1 MRVGKTVPLHEFP
14 FAAAGLQT
22 RENWLPATEAEADE
36 INKQLDRLLASAVFR
51 NSKRCSDLLTY
62 VVRRSL
68 SDGDAGHLKE
78 RTIGIEV
85 FGRAPDYDTTADHV
99 VRSVAGEVRKRL
111 AQYYMEPGHAD
122 QIRIEIPSG
131 SYAVRFRLP
140 EKPLQELADIPV
152 SVPDESPR
160 AGREQR
166 RRPGVNALTISAA
179 AAILAVLGIGALLAE
194 HSPGALDKFWGPVLS
209 SQNPIL
215 ICVGNRDQPDQA
227 AGTGLPMTLRDFHAL
242 NSQKVFLD
250 DAITLAK
257 VTGLLQEKKRRFRIV
272 SHAAVTFADL
282 QGSPAVLIG
291 RRSNDWTASLVS
303 QLRFSIEPG
312 TVPHVMVIKDKKN
325 PSRHDWSVDPSVPW
339 LQNTRDYA
347 LVVRALNP
355 KTSQIEVMATGLTAY
370 GTLAAGEFLTDPV
383 QLQKLEAFAPASWEH
398 KNLAVVLSADVINAS
413 VGAPNVVAADFW

>member
-1 MRVGKTVPLHEFP
+1 VLKIVPLQEFP
-14 FAAAGLQT
+14 FAAPGL
-22 RENWLPATEAEADE
+22 RDAWLPTTEAGADE
-36 INKQLDRLLASAVFR
+36 IGKQLDRLLASAVFR
-51 NSKRCSDLLTY
+51 NSKRCSDLLAY
-62 VVRRSL
+62 VVRRAL
-68 SDGDAGHLKE
+68 SDGEAGHLKE

-140 EKPLQELADIPV
+140 EKLPLHEPADILV

-160 AGREQR
+160 ASEGPR
-166 RRPGVNALTISAA
+166 RRLGVNALTISAA

-194 HSPGALDKFWGPVLS
+194 RSTGSLDKFWGPVLS

-227 AGTGLPMTLRDFHAL
+227 ASTALPMTLRDFHAL

-250 DAITLAK
+250 DAITLAR
-257 VTGLLQEKKRRFRIV
+257 VTGLLQQKGRRFRIV

-291 RRSNDWTASLVS
+291 RRSNDWTDSLVS
-303 QLRFSIEPG
+303 HLRFSIEPG
-312 TVPHVMVIKDKKN
+312 TVPHVMVIRDKKN
-325 PSRHDWSVDPSVPW
+325 PSRHDWSVDASVPW
-339 LQNTRDYA
+339 LQNTKDYA

-398 KNLAVVLSADVINAS
+398 KNLAVVLSADIINAS